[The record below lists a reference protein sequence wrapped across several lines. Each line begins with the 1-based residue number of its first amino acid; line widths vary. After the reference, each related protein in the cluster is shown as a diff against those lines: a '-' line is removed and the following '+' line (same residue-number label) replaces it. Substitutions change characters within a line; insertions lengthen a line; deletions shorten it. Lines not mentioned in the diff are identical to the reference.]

1 MYSKDTNE
9 ERAMDSKTDNI
20 NIMIKVKVDKVFEKI
35 F

>member
-20 NIMIKVKVDKVFEKI
+20 KIIIKVKVDKVFEKI